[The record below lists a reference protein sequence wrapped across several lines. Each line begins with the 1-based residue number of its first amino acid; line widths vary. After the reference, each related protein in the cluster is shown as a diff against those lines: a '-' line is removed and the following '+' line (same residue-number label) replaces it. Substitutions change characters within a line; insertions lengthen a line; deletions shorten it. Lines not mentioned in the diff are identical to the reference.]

1 MVTVFLSHDRKLIRY
16 TTLNSPT
23 SLKLGTDFPHFFS
36 QIINMP
42 LREKYY
48 LVHVSKSLLRL
59 FSLFQ
64 VAQQGAGMVQPSLK
78 S

>member
-36 QIINMP
+36 RIINMP
-42 LREKYY
+42 LREKM
-48 LVHVSKSLLRL
+48 LSS
-59 FSLFQ
+59 SC
-64 VAQQGAGMVQPSLK
+64 LK
-78 S
+78 TSA